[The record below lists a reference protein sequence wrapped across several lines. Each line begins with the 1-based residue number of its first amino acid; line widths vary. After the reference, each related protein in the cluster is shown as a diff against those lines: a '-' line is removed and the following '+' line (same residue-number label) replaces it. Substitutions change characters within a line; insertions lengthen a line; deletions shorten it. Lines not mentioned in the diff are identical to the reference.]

1 MPDSTTIVLIVML
14 LLVLI
19 ATFLGS
25 GSSDPH

>member
-14 LLVLI
+14 LLVLT

-25 GSSDPH
+25 GSNDPH